1 MHELHQPSLRMPI
14 CKGGG
19 NITRISRVA
28 GHSGLEDAGGEVGAD
43 SDVILIEGFEDEAR
57 QDLAHAEARLAQPHI
72 PPHDLRVAALLP
84 QLCELS
90 QKLAS
95 KPAHKAEYSSACS

>member
-1 MHELHQPSLRMPI
+1 MPI
-14 CKGGG
+14 SEGGG

-43 SDVILIEGFEDEAR
+43 GDVILIEGFEDEAR

-95 KPAHKAEYSSACS
+95 KPARIAEHSSACS